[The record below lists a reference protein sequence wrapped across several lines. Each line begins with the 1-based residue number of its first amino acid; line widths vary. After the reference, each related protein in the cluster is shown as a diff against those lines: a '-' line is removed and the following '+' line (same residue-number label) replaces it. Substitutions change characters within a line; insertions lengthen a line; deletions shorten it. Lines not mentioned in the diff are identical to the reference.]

1 MSLDNNEM
9 GDKKMKVYFVSDGTA
24 ITAEVFGSAML
35 SFFDVAVETQS
46 VPFLVTKDQARGL
59 KQQIDL
65 DVEQGLSLLV
75 FYTISDIEIREV
87 IQSCNCH
94 CYNLFGEL
102 LSPIEQALGVK
113 AQPAAQKAHGIKEG
127 VYDGRIDAINYAL
140 ANDDGV
146 SVKNFHEAD
155 IILLGVS
162 RSGKTPTSLYL
173 AMQYGIKAA
182 NYPIT
187 EDDFDASGL
196 PSVLKAHKKKLFG
209 LTIDAQRLHEIRT
222 GRMASSKYASARQCR
237 YEVDEVESIYR
248 QERIP
253 FLNSTKL
260 SVEEISTKVMAEMNL
275 VRHRQ

>member
-1 MSLDNNEM
+1 
-9 GDKKMKVYFVSDGTA
+9 MKVYFVSDGTA

-35 SFFDVAVETQS
+35 SFFDVAVETKS
-46 VPFLVTKDQARGL
+46 VPFLGTKDQAEGL
-59 KQQIDL
+59 KQQINL
-65 DVEQGLSLLV
+65 EVQQGIALLV
-75 FYTISDIEIREV
+75 FYTISDAAIRD
-87 IQSCNCH
+87 IIDSCDCH
-94 CYNLFGEL
+94 CYNLFGDL

-113 AQPAAQKAHGIKEG
+113 AQPTAQKAHGMKEG

-140 ANDDGV
+140 ANDDGA
-146 SVKNFHEAD
+146 SVKNFAEAD

-187 EDDFDASGL
+187 EDDFSTPGL
-196 PSVLKAHKKKLFG
+196 PKVLKDHKKKLFG

-222 GRMASSKYASARQCR
+222 GRMASSKYASSRQCR
-237 YEVDEVESIYR
+237 YEVDEVESLYR

>member
-1 MSLDNNEM
+1 
-9 GDKKMKVYFVSDGTA
+9 MKVYFVSDGTA
-24 ITAEVFGSAML
+24 ITVEVFGSAML

-46 VPFLVTKDQARGL
+46 VPFLTTKDQANGL

-65 DVEQGLSLLV
+65 EGQSGLALLV
-75 FYTISDIEIREV
+75 FYTISDVGIREI
-87 IQSCNCH
+87 IQSCDCH
-94 CYNLFGEL
+94 CYNVFGDL
-102 LSPIEQALGVK
+102 LLPIENALGVK
-113 AQPAAQKAHGIKEG
+113 AQPAARKAHGIKEG

-146 SVKNFHEAD
+146 SVKNFQEAD

-187 EDDFDASGL
+187 EDDFASSGL
-196 PSVLKAHKKKLFG
+196 PRVLKGHKKKLFG
-209 LTIDAQRLHEIRT
+209 LTIDGQRLHEIRT
-222 GRMASSKYASARQCR
+222 GRMAQSKYASARQCR

-248 QERIP
+248 QEGIP

>member
-1 MSLDNNEM
+1 MSKND
-9 GDKKMKVYFVSDGTA
+9 MKVYFVSDGTA

-35 SFFDVAVETQS
+35 SFFDVDILTKS
-46 VPFLVTKDQARGL
+46 VPFLSTKDQANGL

-65 DVEQGLSLLV
+65 EVEQGASVLV
-75 FYTISDIEIREV
+75 FYTISDQAISDIV
-87 IQSCNCH
+87 QSCQCH
-94 CYNLFGEL
+94 CYNVFGDM

-113 AQPAAQKAHGIKEG
+113 AQPSAQKAHGMKAG

-140 ANDDGV
+140 ANDDGA
-146 SVKNFHEAD
+146 SIKNFDQAD

-173 AMQYGIKAA
+173 AMQYGIRAA

-187 EDDFDASGL
+187 EDDFSSAGL
-196 PSVLKAHKKKLFG
+196 PKVLKLHKKKLFG
-209 LTIDAQRLHEIRT
+209 LTIDPQRLHEIRT
-222 GRMASSKYASARQCR
+222 GRMAQSKYASFRQCR
-237 YEVDEVESIYR
+237 YEIEEVESLYR

-253 FLNSTKL
+253 FLNSTTL

-275 VRHRQ
+275 ERHRQ

>member
-1 MSLDNNEM
+1 
-9 GDKKMKVYFVSDGTA
+9 MKVYFVSDGTA

-35 SFFDVAVETQS
+35 SFFDVAVETKS
-46 VPFLVTKDQARGL
+46 VPFLTTKDQAEGL
-59 KQQIDL
+59 KQQINL
-65 DVEQGLSLLV
+65 EVQQGIALLV
-75 FYTISDIEIREV
+75 FYTISDMAIRDIV
-87 IQSCNCH
+87 QSCDCH
-94 CYNLFGEL
+94 CYNLFGDL
-102 LSPIEQALGVK
+102 LLPIEKALGVK
-113 AQPAAQKAHGIKEG
+113 AQPTARKAHGMKEG

-140 ANDDGV
+140 ANDDGA
-146 SVKNFHEAD
+146 SIKNFDQAD

-187 EDDFDASGL
+187 EDDFSSPGL
-196 PSVLKAHKKKLFG
+196 PKVLKDHKKKLFG

-222 GRMASSKYASARQCR
+222 GRMAASKYASSRQCR
-237 YEVDEVESIYR
+237 YEVDEVESLNR